1 MLVGIG
7 KSCWYRQMNYLV
19 MVLWKSRSIESN
31 LGKVSS
37 ALSCVEHDHNVSFS
51 QLLSLETA
59 LACFSSI
66 PSPYPWP
73 STFKN
78 VLFTL

>member
-19 MVLWKSRSIESN
+19 MVLWKSSSIESN

-37 ALSCVEHDHNVSFS
+37 ALSCVAHDHTY
-51 QLLSLETA
+51 LS
-59 LACFSSI
+59 
-66 PSPYPWP
+66 PSYFPWKQP
-73 STFKN
+73 
-78 VLFTL
+78 